1 MIKFLVLM
9 TRKID
14 RAPEVEPQAMNGV
27 VGNRNIYS
35 LSQRKRNKEE
45 KRA

>member
-1 MIKFLVLM
+1 M

-14 RAPEVEPQAMNGV
+14 RAPEVEPQGMNGV

-35 LSQRKRNKEE
+35 LSKRKRDKEGQ
-45 KRA
+45 RA